1 MSCPVTGAKSD
12 GVSPHPD
19 VPPPPAGRGA
29 GQGTY
34 YASYLRVD
42 ELLSLQCPKS
52 NAHEEMLFIITHQA
66 YELWFKQILYE
77 LDSVRKIF
85 SAPRVA
91 ERDMGIAVA
100 RLARVKEIQAL
111 CIQQISILETMTPL
125 DFLAFRDILYP
136 ASGFQSVQFRQI
148 ENALG
153 LLPTARLSYGGARG
167 YCSVLRP
174 ADEDKVIESE
184 RQTSL
189 FNLLQAWLERMPF
202 LEFDLG
208 VTSGEGAS
216 PSPQVLESPT
226 GSISSS
232 SSSNVPPPTT
242 FSFWSHYNDA
252 VNKMLDADEAAV
264 HEFSSSYTPA
274 SRTAHLAD
282 IASQR
287 AHFHAVLDKDAYEAS
302 QARGERRLSHRAT
315 QAALMITL
323 FQHEP
328 GLQLPYRLLCALLD
342 IDELLGAWR
351 ARHAQMVHRM
361 LGAKIGTGGSAGYAY
376 LKATVDKHRIFTDF
390 FNLSTFLIPEAKLPA
405 LPRSLSVRLSFN
417 FESQEEV

>member
-1 MSCPVTGAKSD
+1 MSCPVTGAKAD
-12 GVSPHPD
+12 GVSPHPN
-19 VPPPPAGRGA
+19 VPPPAGGRGA

-42 ELLSLQCPKS
+42 ELLSLQSPKS

-111 CIQQISILETMTPL
+111 CIQQISVLETMTPL

-202 LEFDLG
+202 LEFDLE
-208 VTSGEGAS
+208 TSPPPPPASTISTTLETSLPAAS
-216 PSPQVLESPT
+216 PS
-226 GSISSS
+226 
-232 SSSNVPPPTT
+232 PPPTT
-242 FSFWSHYNDA
+242 FSFWSHYSDA

-274 SRTAHLAD
+274 SRTA
-282 IASQR
+282 
-287 AHFHAVLDKDAYEAS
+287 
-302 QARGERRLSHRAT
+302 G
-315 QAALMITL
+315 
-323 FQHEP
+323 
-328 GLQLPYRLLCALLD
+328 
-342 IDELLGAWR
+342 
-351 ARHAQMVHRM
+351 
-361 LGAKIGTGGSAGYAY
+361 
-376 LKATVDKHRIFTDF
+376 
-390 FNLSTFLIPEAKLPA
+390 
-405 LPRSLSVRLSFN
+405 
-417 FESQEEV
+417 